1 MKKLK
6 NYKFYF
12 IGVSMAEKSIE
23 KKKQELI
30 SLIEAFFDRNFNEK
44 TNAKEKKNVTK
55 NKKAN

>member
-1 MKKLK
+1 
-6 NYKFYF
+6 
-12 IGVSMAEKSIE
+12 MAEKSIE